1 MMNKYSI
8 LLVAFLAAGC
18 GTTYRASDMNM
29 GGADQEVNI
38 GYGTTKRGD
47 LTSSVATLDIQ
58 DREIDGYTNMYDYLR
73 GRVPGVSVGPDNSIT
88 IRGKSSINLSNE
100 PLIMVDGMEIEDL
113 SIINPKDVKTVDV
126 IKDGSS
132 SIYGVRGANGV
143 ILITTKGH

>member
-18 GTTYRASDMNM
+18 GTTYRASDM

-47 LTSSVATLDIQ
+47 LPSSVATLDIQ
-58 DREIDGYTNMYDYLR
+58 DREIDGYNNMYDYLR

-100 PLIMVDGMEIEDL
+100 PLIMVDGVEIEDL